1 MNLWKRVSIHNYQI
15 AVGGYSNEVL
25 GGYSNRAYIMRCEVG
40 ALGSENCGN
49 LVWVRMA
56 NMKVPREGKCC
67 RIKYM
72 ASNQPQ

>member
-1 MNLWKRVSIHNYQI
+1 MSIRNRQF

-56 NMKVPREGKCC
+56 NMKVPREGKCI
-67 RIKYM
+67 IKYM
-72 ASNQPQ
+72 ASSNQPH